1 MKNIQK
7 SREYYRSAW
16 FCMITFESYEACLMT
31 SGAIQNGVPT
41 KVLRLLVVLVNWPAT
56 PKSASFT
63 SPISLNKT
71 FAAERQT
78 IIIVRNRN
86 KYILRSPRLSKNIE
100 KFLETSLYDRFERC
114 LKINAILL
122 RRGSTDLKTRENHAE
137 ILEKF
142 IELVAFKYVVW
153 SYRIR
158 IFYLQLSCDNQ
169 NYYPIG
175 ARKDTTVLFQAKRLN
190 PLIPFFV

>member
-1 MKNIQK
+1 MKNIQN
-7 SREYYRSAW
+7 SREYYRCPW

-41 KVLRLLVVLVNWPAT
+41 KVLRLLVVLVNCPAT

-86 KYILRSPRLSKNIE
+86 KYTLRSSRLSKNRG
-100 KFLETSLYDRFERC
+100 KFLETSLYDRFVRC
-114 LKINAILL
+114 FKINATLL
-122 RRGSTDLKTRENHAE
+122 RRKSTDLKTRENHAE
-137 ILEKF
+137 ILQKF
-142 IELVAFKYVVW
+142 IELVAFKYV
-153 SYRIR
+153 
-158 IFYLQLSCDNQ
+158 
-169 NYYPIG
+169 
-175 ARKDTTVLFQAKRLN
+175 T
-190 PLIPFFV
+190 

>member
-1 MKNIQK
+1 MKNIQN
-7 SREYYRSAW
+7 SREYYRSPW

-41 KVLRLLVVLVNWPAT
+41 KVLRLLVVLVNCPAT

-86 KYILRSPRLSKNIE
+86 KYTLRSSRLSKNRG
-100 KFLETSLYDRFERC
+100 KFLETSLYDRFARC
-114 LKINAILL
+114 FKINATLL
-122 RRGSTDLKTRENHAE
+122 RRKSTDLKTRENHAE
-137 ILEKF
+137 ILQKF
-142 IELVAFKYVVW
+142 IELVAFKYVTW
-153 SYRIR
+153 SYK
-158 IFYLQLSCDNQ
+158 IFIC
-169 NYYPIG
+169 NYPATIEIII
-175 ARKDTTVLFQAKRLN
+175 LFESRMIPLCYFKLN